1 MSDWGSAFPGQDVVY
16 TLVLQ
21 NNRPATDDGG
31 GVLRNVLVESTLP
44 ANLKINSAV
53 ADRGNDPIVLGND
66 VQLKLASLKPGEAVE
81 VRVDTTIKSR
91 VDIGTILVAQG
102 QASYDNLGFPLLSN
116 IATVNVVG
124 EPQQQAMAATGYPYP
139 SPGSSPSPG
148 ASPSPASSPSPAA
161 NTPTATAT
169 QSSQAAIGYPTPTAT
184 KQSQRNTIRTNPDGT
199 LIPLPA
205 TSTGIP
211 IAGFAL
217 LGLTLLIRTF
227 RLHRARERI

>member
-31 GVLRNVLVESTLP
+31 GVLQNVLVESTLP
-44 ANLKINSAV
+44 SNLKVNGAT
-53 ADRGNDPIVLGND
+53 ADRGNDPSVSGND

-102 QASYDNLGFPLLSN
+102 QANYDTLGFPLLSN

-124 EPQQQAMAATGYPYP
+124 EPQQQAMAATAYPYP
-139 SPGSSPSPG
+139 SPD
-148 ASPSPASSPSPAA
+148 ASPSPDSSPSVATS
-161 NTPTATAT
+161 TPTSTAT

-184 KQSQRNTIRTNPDGT
+184 RQSQRNTVRTNPDGT

-217 LGLTLLIRTF
+217 LGLTLLIRTV
-227 RLHRARERI
+227 RLHRVRERI